1 MLLGSIFTTL
11 PMFVCLFGVALLLID
26 DKKQLSKRYLSFFL
40 LVSFVN
46 YFTHA
51 VYFNYQY
58 KLFAF
63 MDNVWIFT
71 SLAGYPLFYYYIR
84 LLTKDEHFDWKW
96 VWSLL
101 PAILLFSFSLF
112 LYIVMSPSE
121 MESYIQGVMY
131 HKSDLFYKSN
141 LLLLQIIKNK
151 LFKISFLIQV
161 PFYLYFGYQLI
172 NKFDK
177 EIKNFY
183 SNVTNKNISKVRGV
197 LFAFVFASII
207 SIASSAIGKDYFINK
222 PFLLMIPSITHS
234 IFLIAIVYVGY
245 KQSFT
250 VSDYKKELL
259 LVPSHD
265 ILDDLGKSVE
275 NHNFHSHSPKELLE
289 KLLEKDKIFI
299 NPDLRIT
306 DVAKLM
312 GTNRTYVSRI
322 VNEDLQTNF
331 NDLINRYRVEYAKSI
346 MEDTKNNYLTIN
358 DIASQ
363 SGFSTTSS
371 FYRIFNNFEK
381 ISPGKFRKN
390 ILKSA
395 V

>member
-1 MLLGSIFTTL
+1 MLLESIFTTL
-11 PMFVCLFGVALLLID
+11 PMFVCLFGVILLLLD

-40 LVSFVN
+40 LISFIN

-58 KLFAF
+58 KLFAL
-63 MDNVWIFT
+63 MDNFWVLT
-71 SLAGYPLFYYYIR
+71 SLSGYPLFYYYIR
-84 LLTKDEHFDWKW
+84 LLTKDEQINWKW
-96 VWSLL
+96 MWSLL
-101 PAILLFSFSLF
+101 PAILLFSFSLI
-112 LYIVMSPSE
+112 LYFVMSTSE
-121 MESYIQGVMY
+121 IEGYVQGVMY
-131 HKSDLFYKSN
+131 HKSEFFNTSN
-141 LLLLQIIKNK
+141 LLQLQLIKNK
-151 LFKISFLIQV
+151 LFKIIFLIQV
-161 PFYLYFGYQLI
+161 PVYLYLGYKII
-172 NKFDK
+172 NKFDW

-183 SNVTNKNISKVRGV
+183 SNVTNKNICKVRGV
-197 LFAFVFASII
+197 LFAFVFASVI
-207 SIASSAIGKDYFINK
+207 SIISSAIGKDYFIDK

-265 ILDDLGKSVE
+265 TLDDMEKSVE

-299 NPDLRIT
+299 NSDLRIT

-331 NDLINRYRVEYAKSI
+331 NDLINKCRVEYAKEL
-346 MEDTKNNYLTIN
+346 MNNDNYNHLTLS
-358 DIASQ
+358 DIAFK

-381 ISPGKFRKN
+381 VSPGKFRKN
-390 ILKSA
+390 ILENA

>member
-1 MLLGSIFTTL
+1 MLLESIFTTL
-11 PMFVCLFGVALLLID
+11 PMFVCLFGVILLLLD

-40 LVSFVN
+40 LISFIN

-58 KLFAF
+58 KLFAL
-63 MDNVWIFT
+63 MDNFWVLT
-71 SLAGYPLFYYYIR
+71 SLSGYPLFYYYIR
-84 LLTKDEHFDWKW
+84 LLTKDEQINWKW
-96 VWSLL
+96 MWSLL
-101 PAILLFSFSLF
+101 PAILLFSFSLI
-112 LYIVMSPSE
+112 LYFVMSTSE

-131 HKSDLFYKSN
+131 HKSEFFNTSN
-141 LLLLQIIKNK
+141 LLQLQLIKNK
-151 LFKISFLIQV
+151 LFKIIFLIQV
-161 PFYLYFGYQLI
+161 PVYLYLGYKII
-172 NKFDK
+172 NKFDW

-183 SNVTNKNISKVRGV
+183 SNVTNKNICKVRGV
-197 LFAFVFASII
+197 LFAFVFASVI
-207 SIASSAIGKDYFINK
+207 SIISSAIGKDYFIDK

-265 ILDDLGKSVE
+265 TLDDMEKSVE

-299 NPDLRIT
+299 NSDLRIT

-331 NDLINRYRVEYAKSI
+331 NDLINKYRVEYAKSI
-346 MEDTKNNYLTIN
+346 MEDIKNNYLTLN

-371 FYRIFNNFEK
+371 FYRIFNSFEK
-381 ISPGKFRKN
+381 ISPGKFRKS
-390 ILKSA
+390 ILENA

>member
-1 MLLGSIFTTL
+1 MLLESIFSTL
-11 PMFVCLFGVALLLID
+11 PMFVCLFGVILLLLD

-40 LVSFVN
+40 LISFIN

-58 KLFAF
+58 KLFAL
-63 MDNVWIFT
+63 MDNFWVLT
-71 SLAGYPLFYYYIR
+71 SLSGYPLFYYYIR
-84 LLTKDEHFDWKW
+84 LLTKDEQINWKW
-96 VWSLL
+96 MWSLL
-101 PAILLFSFSLF
+101 PAILLFSFSLI
-112 LYIVMSPSE
+112 LYFVMSPSE

-131 HKSDLFYKSN
+131 HKSEFFNTSN
-141 LLLLQIIKNK
+141 LLKLQLFKNK
-151 LFKISFLIQV
+151 LFKIIFLIQV
-161 PFYLYFGYQLI
+161 PIYLYLGYENI
-172 NKFDK
+172 NKFDR

-183 SNVTNKNISKVRGV
+183 SNVTNKNICKVRGV

-207 SIASSAIGKDYFINK
+207 SIVSSAIGKDYFIDK
-222 PFLLMIPSITHS
+222 PFLLMVPSITHS

-265 ILDDLGKSVE
+265 TLDDMEKSVE

-306 DVAKLM
+306 DVAKFM

-322 VNEDLQTNF
+322 VNEDLHTNF
-331 NDLINRYRVEYAKSI
+331 NDLINKCRVEYAKEL
-346 MEDTKNNYLTIN
+346 MNNDNYNHLTLS
-358 DIASQ
+358 DIAFK

-381 ISPGKFRKN
+381 VSPGKFRKN
-390 ILKSA
+390 ILENA

>member
-1 MLLGSIFTTL
+1 MLLESIFTTL
-11 PMFVCLFGVALLLID
+11 PMFVCLFGVILLLLD

-40 LVSFVN
+40 LISFIN

-58 KLFAF
+58 KLFAL
-63 MDNVWIFT
+63 MDNFWVLT
-71 SLAGYPLFYYYIR
+71 SLSGYPLFYYYIR
-84 LLTKDEHFDWKW
+84 LLTKDEQINWKW
-96 VWSLL
+96 MWSLL
-101 PAILLFSFSLF
+101 PAILLFSFSLI
-112 LYIVMSPSE
+112 LYFVMSPSE

-131 HKSDLFYKSN
+131 HKSEFFNTSN
-141 LLLLQIIKNK
+141 LLQLQLIKNK
-151 LFKISFLIQV
+151 LFKIIFLIQV
-161 PFYLYFGYQLI
+161 PVYLYLGYKII
-172 NKFDK
+172 NKFDW

-183 SNVTNKNISKVRGV
+183 SNVTNKNICKVRGV

-207 SIASSAIGKDYFINK
+207 SIVSSAIGKDYFIDK

-265 ILDDLGKSVE
+265 TLDDMEKSVE

-306 DVAKLM
+306 DVAKFM

-322 VNEDLQTNF
+322 VNEDLHTNF
-331 NDLINRYRVEYAKSI
+331 NDLINKCRVEYAKEL
-346 MEDTKNNYLTIN
+346 MNNDNYNHLTLS
-358 DIASQ
+358 DIAFK

-381 ISPGKFRKN
+381 VSPGKFRKN
-390 ILKSA
+390 ILENA

>member
-1 MLLGSIFTTL
+1 MLLESIFTTL
-11 PMFVCLFGVALLLID
+11 PMFVCLFGVILLLLD

-40 LVSFVN
+40 LISFIN

-58 KLFAF
+58 KLFAL
-63 MDNVWIFT
+63 MDNFWVLT
-71 SLAGYPLFYYYIR
+71 SLSGYPLFYYYIR
-84 LLTKDEHFDWKW
+84 LLTKDEQINWKW
-96 VWSLL
+96 MWSLL
-101 PAILLFSFSLF
+101 PAILLFSFSLI
-112 LYIVMSPSE
+112 LYFVMSPSE

-131 HKSDLFYKSN
+131 HKSEFFNTSN
-141 LLLLQIIKNK
+141 LLQLQLIKNK
-151 LFKISFLIQV
+151 LFKIIFLIQV
-161 PFYLYFGYQLI
+161 PVYLYLGYKII
-172 NKFDK
+172 NKFDW

-183 SNVTNKNISKVRGV
+183 SNVTNKNICKVRGV
-197 LFAFVFASII
+197 LFAFVFASVI
-207 SIASSAIGKDYFINK
+207 SIISSAIGKDYFIDK

-265 ILDDLGKSVE
+265 TLDDMEKSVE

-306 DVAKLM
+306 DVAKFM

-322 VNEDLQTNF
+322 VNEDLHTNF
-331 NDLINRYRVEYAKSI
+331 NDLINKCRVEYAKEL
-346 MEDTKNNYLTIN
+346 MNNDNYNHLTLS
-358 DIASQ
+358 DIAFK

-381 ISPGKFRKN
+381 VSPGKFRKN
-390 ILKSA
+390 ILENA